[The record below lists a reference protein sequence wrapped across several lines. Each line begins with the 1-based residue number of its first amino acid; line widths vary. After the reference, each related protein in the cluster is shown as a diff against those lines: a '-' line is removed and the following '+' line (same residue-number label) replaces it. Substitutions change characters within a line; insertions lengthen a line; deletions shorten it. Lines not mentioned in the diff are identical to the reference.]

1 VSDDLVTLDVDR
13 AGHVARL
20 TIRRPE
26 EGNLLTTDMARAIVE
41 FVDQV
46 DADDE
51 VKVVVIE
58 GEGEHLSR
66 GWDPR
71 DVWQQY
77 LDAPGGSVRKH
88 PSQRARLVAL
98 DDNWWGPRGVYA
110 RLLRCRKVTITLA
123 RGDCMETGLYLSLCS
138 DLVVADRSA
147 RFGCPRWRNV
157 GVDGDIS
164 LLVASVGLKW
174 AKELMYCAA
183 VWPAETAI
191 DRGLVDVVTDDPDGQ
206 VSELAGMCASIM
218 RDGIVTEKYAVFASL
233 EKMGVGHAF
242 ATATVV
248 GASMSNLHF
257 QPGEYNF
264 LKDVRDAGPE
274 AALNHSRG
282 SRADTSGLS

>member
-1 VSDDLVTLDVDR
+1 MTMDVDR
-13 AGHVARL
+13 DTHVARL
-20 TIRRPE
+20 TIRRPK
-26 EGNLLTTDMARAIVE
+26 EGNLLTAAMARAIVDV
-41 FVDQV
+41 VDEV

-51 VKVVVIE
+51 VKVLVLE

-66 GWDPR
+66 GWDPL
-71 DVWQQY
+71 DAWQQY
-77 LDAPGGSVRKH
+77 VDAPGGSVRKH
-88 PSQRARLVAL
+88 PSQRARLIAL
-98 DDNWWGPRGVYA
+98 DDSWWGPRGVYA
-110 RLLRCRKVTITLA
+110 RLLHCRKVTITLA
-123 RGDCMETGLYLSLCS
+123 RGDCLETGLYLSLCS

-164 LLVASVGLKW
+164 LLIATVGLKR

-183 VWPAETAI
+183 VWDAATAL
-191 DRGLVDVVTDDPDGQ
+191 DHGLVDIVTDDPGDQ
-206 VSELAGMCASIM
+206 VADLAAMCASIM

-264 LKDVRDAGPE
+264 LKDVREAGPD
-274 AALNHSRG
+274 AALHHSRG
-282 SRADTSGLS
+282 RDDGAGAFS